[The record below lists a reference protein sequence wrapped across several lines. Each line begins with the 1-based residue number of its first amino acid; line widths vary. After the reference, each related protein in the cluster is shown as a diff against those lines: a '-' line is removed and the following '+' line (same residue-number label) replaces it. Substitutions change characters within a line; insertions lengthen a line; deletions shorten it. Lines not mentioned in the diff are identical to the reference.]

1 MISGCPNKIDWSV
14 IPVEDGVKLI
24 TDSGSCTFID
34 DYEYRR
40 VVTAF
45 ADKIERYYKSCTPKQ
60 LSDDEFERSGYIAFW
75 NEWH

>member
-14 IPVEDGVKLI
+14 IHVDYGVKLI

-40 VVTAF
+40 VATAF
-45 ADKIERYYKSCTPKQ
+45 ADKIERYYKSCTPK
-60 LSDDEFERSGYIAFW
+60 
-75 NEWH
+75 